1 MRLLRISLLLG
12 LLLAAALPARAD
24 DPAPSPAEVAR
35 IQKVIADYLKAH
47 PEIIADYLKAH
58 PEVIVEALQAYQK
71 KQDEA
76 KAELARQTIVAVRD
90 ELLNDA
96 TNPVGGNPKGDVTIV
111 EFFDYRCPYCKAV
124 DPDLQKAIS
133 ADGKVRVIYKEFP
146 ILGPESLVASRAALA
161 AAGQGK
167 YQAFH
172 DKLLSYKGSLDDATI
187 YSIAGDTGLDV
198 TKLKAD
204 MEKPEIKDQI
214 SRNYHLADKL
224 NIQGT
229 PAFIIGE
236 IMLPGAASFDDLTAA
251 FKQARSSS
259 NGG

>member
-1 MRLLRISLLLG
+1 MKRLRLFLLLV
-12 LLLAAALPARAD
+12 LLLAAAMPARAD
-24 DPAPSPAEVAR
+24 DPSPAEVAK
-35 IQKVIADYLKAH
+35 IQKVIADYLNAH
-47 PEIIADYLKAH
+47 PEIIAGYLKAH
-58 PEVIVEALQAYQK
+58 PEVIIEALQAYQK

-76 KAELARQTIVAVRD
+76 KAEAARQSIVAARD
-90 ELLNDA
+90 QLLNDT

-124 DPDLQKAIS
+124 DADLQKAIS
-133 ADGKVRVIYKEFP
+133 ADGNVRVIYKEFP
-146 ILGPESLVASRAALA
+146 ILGPESLVASQAALA
-161 AAGQGK
+161 AASQGK

-172 DKLLSYKGSLDDATI
+172 DKLLSYKGKLDDATI
-187 YSIAGDTGLDV
+187 YSIAGDAGLDV
-198 TKLKAD
+198 KKLKAD
-204 MEKPEIKDQI
+204 MDKPEIKDQI

-229 PAFIIGE
+229 PAFIIGDV
-236 IMLPGAASFDDLTAA
+236 MLPGAASFDDLTAA

>member
-1 MRLLRISLLLG
+1 MKLLRFSLLLA
-12 LLLAAALPARAD
+12 LLLAVTMPAQAD
-24 DPAPSPAEVAR
+24 DPAPAPSPAEVAKV
-35 IQKVIADYLKAH
+35 QKIIADYLKAH
-47 PEIIADYLKAH
+47 PEIIID
-58 PEVIVEALQAYQK
+58 ALQAYQK
-71 KQDEA
+71 KQDAA
-76 KAELARQTIVAVRD
+76 KAEAARQSIIAARA

-111 EFFDYRCPYCKAV
+111 EFFDYSCPYCRAV

-133 ADGKVRVIYKEFP
+133 ADGNVRVIYKEFP

-172 DKLLSYKGSLDDATI
+172 DKLLSYKGSLNDATI
-187 YSIAGDTGLDV
+187 YSIASDAGLDV

-204 MEKPEIKDQI
+204 MEKPEIKNQI
-214 SRNYHLADKL
+214 DRNYHLADKL

-229 PAFIIGE
+229 PAFIIGD

-259 NGG
+259 KGG